1 MPKVTVLLFSYNHE
15 KFIRACMDSVLA
27 QTFRDFELIV
37 IDDCS
42 NDATWEI
49 VQTYD
54 DPRIQ
59 CIRTPRNTAAEWMY
73 DGIDRFGTGEYIAV
87 QNSDDLCRENC
98 RPRSTIWTATRSAVR
113 FSRGR
118 R

>member
-42 NDATWEI
+42 TDATWEL
-49 VQTYD
+49 VQTYGGGVD
-54 DPRIQ
+54 VRRNRPVRHGRIH
-59 CIRTPRNTAAEWMY
+59 
-73 DGIDRFGTGEYIAV
+73 
-87 QNSDDLCRENC
+87 CR
-98 RPRSTIWTATRSAVR
+98 AQ
-113 FSRGR
+113 
-118 R
+118 

>member
-42 NDATWEI
+42 TDATWEI
-49 VQTYD
+49 VQSGVD
-54 DPRIQ
+54 VRRDRPVRHGRVH
-59 CIRTPRNTAAEWMY
+59 CRAE
-73 DGIDRFGTGEYIAV
+73 
-87 QNSDDLCRENC
+87 Q
-98 RPRSTIWTATRSAVR
+98 
-113 FSRGR
+113 
-118 R
+118 